1 MPENRQFSRI
11 SLIQRLA
18 KSRLKKTFSVF
29 YDIKL
34 LDDSGSKPWLHYG
47 TKRFSTQEVIYL
59 CYVLDPTELENVQL
73 VEEEEKDR
81 SFFEITKSVAREL
94 FQRNKVV
101 ELDTW
106 LQNFIKSQPTVADII
121 FLFCVFEQ
129 ELEVFFSAPL
139 QKKFALIVDANQMPR
154 PPLIRD
160 SETKLYFFVK
170 GLKMIPMKEKGNSFL
185 ADAALYLIHCGKIEK
200 NPEMLAEFRAI
211 EVTDQHKGVKQTGDY
226 DAVNEILK
234 TLEKNDCAEKLGI
247 SMPIQY
253 KLDRDSNDFNNTE
266 LFMSLLGGWN
276 DDSENKYKHEDSVS
290 QRMIARIKKYS
301 AERSVSN
308 S

>member
-18 KSRLKKTFSVF
+18 KSRLKKTFSEF
-29 YDIKL
+29 YDSKL
-34 LDDSGSKPWLHYG
+34 LDDSKSKPWLHYG
-47 TKRFSTQEVIYL
+47 TKRFSTQELIDL

-94 FQRNKVV
+94 FQRNTVV
-101 ELDTW
+101 KLDTW

-129 ELEVFFSAPL
+129 QLEVFFSAPL
-139 QKKFALIVDANQMPR
+139 DDGLEDQKKFALLVDSNQMPR

-170 GLKMIPMKEKGNSFL
+170 GLKMIPMKEKGNSFQ

-200 NPEMLAEFRAI
+200 NPEMLAKFRAI
-211 EVTDQHKGVKQTGDY
+211 EVTDQHEGVKQTGDY
-226 DAVNEILK
+226 DAVNK
-234 TLEKNDCAEKLGI
+234 
-247 SMPIQY
+247 
-253 KLDRDSNDFNNTE
+253 
-266 LFMSLLGGWN
+266 
-276 DDSENKYKHEDSVS
+276 
-290 QRMIARIKKYS
+290 
-301 AERSVSN
+301 
-308 S
+308 